1 MDEYEHNNLMDRAD
15 NLLNEGKEV
24 KTETEQVIQDLEA
37 FPYGK
42 IAKIINT
49 CSTQIMGL
57 TTSGSDQMSYNE
69 KRVRAG
75 EYLNTAKDALIVQNY
90 NGRKHLGDS
99 DSFDLMNRISE
110 ELSNTQMENDRLT
123 GKLVGYARDLD
134 KLENYIETSRDLN
147 INGDTDLGDNDKKLD
162 TY

>member
-1 MDEYEHNNLMDRAD
+1 MDEYEKHKQDLNK
-15 NLLNEGKEV
+15 LLD
-24 KTETEQVIQDLEA
+24 ETDQVIQNLEE
-37 FPYGK
+37 FPYRK